1 MGHMHLVLNH
11 APVIGLFFSIA
22 LAGYAFYVKDNHVK
36 RAALWAYVVL
46 GVVTIFAYLTG
57 EPAEEMVEH
66 KPGVLKAMIETHETA
81 AAVAGIFIGIIAI
94 LSAIELWHQKKG
106 KHPNPKLMMGIV
118 ILSIIATLPITRA
131 AYLGG
136 LIGHEEIRPSRHGSQ
151 QEIPGIEAG
160 EESGEEENE
169 TGGMPEPANH

>member
-36 RAALWAYVVL
+36 RAALWAYVVV
-46 GVVTIFAYLTG
+46 GVTAVFAFLTG

-66 KPGVLKAMIETHETA
+66 KPGVLKAMIESHETA
-81 AAVAGIFIGIIAI
+81 ATVAGIFIGIVAI
-94 LSAIELWHQKKG
+94 LSAIELWNQKKG
-106 KHPNPKLMMGIV
+106 KHLNPKLMMGIV
-118 ILSIIATLPITRA
+118 ILSMLAALPLARA

-136 LIGHEEIRPSRHGSQ
+136 LIGHAEIRPFNYGAQ
-151 QEIPGIEAG
+151 QEAPGIEAG

-169 TGGMPEPANH
+169 NGGMPEPANR